1 MKTVLLLRHGKSDW
15 HANFDRDHERPL
27 APRGRKAA
35 RAMGAWLSDKGP
47 HPDAIL
53 CSTAVRARQTCAEML
68 RGASFAAPVEFE
80 RGLYAAHLGKIQE
93 VIHAARKDCATI
105 MLIGHEP
112 TWSSAVEWFAG
123 RAVDHFPTAA
133 IARISFDCANWQRV
147 VRSTGTL
154 VWLQKPRELPGK

>member
-15 HANFDRDHERPL
+15 HAEFDRDHERPL

-35 RAMGAWLSDKGP
+35 RAMGAWLSEKGP
-47 HPDAIL
+47 HPDIIV
-53 CSTAVRARQTCAEML
+53 CSTAVRARQTCTELL
-68 RGASFAAPVEFE
+68 RGASFDPPVEFE
-80 RGLYAAHLGKIQE
+80 RGLYGAYVDTLQDVVRATSE
-93 VIHAARKDCATI
+93 DCSTL

-133 IARISFDCANWQRV
+133 IARISFARATWQ
-147 VRSTGTL
+147 SIAPGTGSL
-154 VWLQKPRELPGK
+154 LWLQKPRELPKS